1 MNFATIQ
8 DCNAPYT
15 NPWPLFTA
23 KILPWPNYPKP
34 GKSLQWTCDLIPSK
48 THPLL
53 NKQTKLLC
61 LFGVRVKHP
70 FPIQECMFR
79 LKLPPQL
86 FLFLL
91 F

>member
-1 MNFATIQ
+1 MYFATIQ

-48 THPLL
+48 THPPL
-53 NKQTKLLC
+53 NKQTKLYC
-61 LFGVRVKHP
+61 LFGVRVIILV
-70 FPIQECMFR
+70 FVILTDSGCEI
-79 LKLPPQL
+79 LVQL
-86 FLFLL
+86 FSL
-91 F
+91 